1 MFHYFQRH
9 VSQDNNFREP
19 RCFFS
24 HCIYIAFLDLFKLK
38 MLKIDVNRI
47 EKSKQIS
54 RQN

>member
-9 VSQDNNFREP
+9 VSQDNNFREL

-24 HCIYIAFLDLFKLK
+24 HCIYIAFLDLLKLK